1 MPGVRSVVGDGHEHG
16 AGARSVV
23 ALVLTVSD
31 GVAAGVREDTGGAG
45 LAERVAA
52 AGYEVRRAA
61 VADEPALIVAAIQ
74 AAAADGVRLV
84 VSTGGTGLGPRDRT
98 PEAVRSIA
106 TMEIAGYG
114 EAMRAAGRSFTPL
127 ADLSRS
133 LAVAVGDVLVIAVPG
148 SPRGALES
156 FEAVAPILE
165 HTLEILAG
173 YTRHPPA

>member
-1 MPGVRSVVGDGHEHG
+1 MGDGHEHG
-16 AGARSVV
+16 AAGTPIA

-52 AGYEVRRAA
+52 AGYAVRRAA
-61 VADEPALIVAAIQ
+61 VADEPDAIVAAVR

-106 TMEIAGYG
+106 TMEIPGYG
-114 EAMRAAGRSFTPL
+114 EAMRAAGRAFTPL

-133 LAVAVGDVLVIAVPG
+133 LAVAVGDVLIIAVPG
-148 SPRGALES
+148 SPRGALDS
-156 FEAVAPILE
+156 FDAVAPILE

-173 YTRHPPA
+173 YTQHRAG

>member
-1 MPGVRSVVGDGHEHG
+1 MADGHGHG
-16 AGARSVV
+16 GEGSAPTA
-23 ALVLTVSD
+23 ALILTVSD

-52 AGYEVRRAA
+52 AGYAVRRAA
-61 VADEPALIVAAIQ
+61 VADEPDAIVAAIR
-74 AAAADGVRLV
+74 AAADEGVRLV

-98 PEAVRSIA
+98 PEAVRSVA
-106 TMEIAGYG
+106 TMEIPGFG

-133 LAVAVGDVLVIAVPG
+133 LAVAVGDVLVICVPG
-148 SPRGALES
+148 SPKGALES
-156 FEAVAPILE
+156 FDAVAPLLD

-173 YTRHPPA
+173 HTQHRTG

>member
-1 MPGVRSVVGDGHEHG
+1 VAEAHDHG
-16 AGARSVV
+16 GQGSAPIA

-45 LAERVAA
+45 LAERVGA
-52 AGYEVRRAA
+52 AGYTVRRAA
-61 VADEPALIVAAIQ
+61 VADEPDEIVEAIR
-74 AAAADGVRLV
+74 AAAAAGVRLV

-106 TMEIAGYG
+106 TMEIPGFG
-114 EAMRAAGRSFTPL
+114 EAMRAYGRRFTPL

-133 LAVAVGDVLVIAVPG
+133 LAVAVGDLLVVAVPG
-148 SPRGALES
+148 SPKGAVES
-156 FEAVAPILE
+156 FDAVAPLLE

-173 YTRHPPA
+173 HTHHRPG

>member
-1 MPGVRSVVGDGHEHG
+1 MGDGHAHG
-16 AGARSVV
+16 GEGSAPVP

-52 AGYEVRRAA
+52 AGYAVRRAA
-61 VADEPALIVAAIQ
+61 VADEPDAIVAAIR

-106 TMEIAGYG
+106 TMEIPGYG
-114 EAMRAAGRSFTPL
+114 EAMRAYGRRFTPL

-148 SPRGALES
+148 SPKGALES
-156 FEAVAPILE
+156 FEAVAPLLE
-165 HTLEILAG
+165 HTLDILAG
-173 YTRHPPA
+173 YTQHRGG

>member
-1 MPGVRSVVGDGHEHG
+1 MDEHDHDHG
-16 AGARSVV
+16 SPIA

-52 AGYEVRRAA
+52 AGYAVRRAA
-61 VADEPALIVAAIQ
+61 VADEPALIVQAIQ
-74 AAAADGVRLV
+74 GAALDGVRLV

-98 PEAVRSIA
+98 PEAIRSIA
-106 TMEIAGYG
+106 SMEIPGYG
-114 EAMRAAGRSFTPL
+114 EAMRAAGRRFTPL

-148 SPRGALES
+148 SPKGALES
-156 FEAVAPILE
+156 FDAVAPILE
-165 HTLEILAG
+165 HTLDILAG
-173 YTRHPPA
+173 YTQHRPA